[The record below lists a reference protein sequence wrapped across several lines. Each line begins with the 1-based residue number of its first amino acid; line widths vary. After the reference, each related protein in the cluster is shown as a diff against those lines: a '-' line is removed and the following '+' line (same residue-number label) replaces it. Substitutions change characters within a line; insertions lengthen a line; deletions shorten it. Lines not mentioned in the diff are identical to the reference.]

1 MRDTAFLLAVTPP
14 RTSPVTLAGQAQ
26 MLAGLAHARRAARR
40 GVAVEIVGEGGH
52 VRFLARPANA
62 SARLALEGAL
72 AGYYPQGSVV
82 PLPATAGDP
91 ACVRPGE
98 AAVAAEL
105 RLRQRP
111 ELPLKIADRPTTS
124 TAVEDPSAGLQRAI
138 GALRRL
144 DSGTRGVCQL
154 ILWPGPHRWGAHI
167 ARERDRA
174 IARERALG
182 AAREEDVPV
191 VVGPLAA
198 LGALGAL
205 GGVAAYHAYTLY
217 GLAGLIPFGEA
228 AGGGLVGLLALWRL
242 AGQRRVPSSALLAR
256 KAASPAFT
264 ARLRLL
270 VAGGDREA
278 CARGLDTLIAAYGA
292 FAEETGNTFVARR
305 CVADRVMAV
314 TMDGGPRLWPRPW
327 PILSADEV
335 AALWHLPADAVDVP
349 GLARSGP
356 RALLP
361 SSEAFASGVP
371 IGVATVGTHTE
382 TVHLPAAIHRGNTVV
397 LGATG
402 TGKSTF
408 AQHLVRDALDRDD
421 VQIVVIDPDADLVYD
436 IVGWLP
442 DAQKLRAVVVDVG
455 HPTLVPGINLLD
467 AHTGRDDDQVVG
479 AIVEAWR
486 RYYDAWGERLED
498 LLRNALRTLLLVNHT
513 RRPEDQLTLFDVKP
527 LLQDGHFR
535 AELIRQADDIRVAR
549 YWHKDYLE
557 MPRSE
562 RLNATKPV
570 LTRVGKLAD
579 NQYSLALLSQP
590 ASTIDLR
597 ALFTSGA
604 PLFFNS
610 AAEVITDEAAAL
622 LDATL
627 INVLH
632 SLVCA
637 RPEGDKAARQVLIII
652 DEFQH
657 APALYDKYLPRIRK
671 HRGSY
676 VCIAQG
682 IGQVDALQEGLHQTV
697 FNNAA
702 THVFFRT
709 RDYHDADYLAHVLD
723 GETLSYRDLQLLGLR
738 QCYVATTDGE
748 RPLDPVLV
756 TLPPPPPT
764 SPAAARL
771 IAAACARRYGQPR
784 DAVVAA
790 YKKWLAELYHAD
802 RMATQAQAPATQST
816 ASSADGT
823 DRDGGE
829 GGHRNDHPPSSM
841 PPGSQPACGVPV
853 QRAGPGSPQPKRS
866 SRRHKGPRLVPVGPA
881 QLRLPVGSDAPAPS
895 RPATDLLETE
905 PTDTI
910 ETEPTDTEVSHA

>member
-1 MRDTAFLLAVTPP
+1 MRDVASLLAVTPP

-40 GVAVEIVGEGGH
+40 GVALEIVGAGGH
-52 VRFLARPANA
+52 VRFLVRAANA
-62 SARLALEGAL
+62 AARAALDGAL
-72 AGYYPQGSVV
+72 AGYYPQGSLA
-82 PLPATAGDP
+82 PLPAGADDP
-91 ACVRPGE
+91 ARRRPGE
-98 AAVAAEL
+98 GAVAAEL
-105 RLRQRP
+105 RLRHRP
-111 ELPLKIADRPTTS
+111 ELPLKIPERAA
-124 TAVEDPSAGLQRAI
+124 TAPQIEDPSAGLQRVI

-144 DSGTRGVCQL
+144 DGGTRGVCQL
-154 ILWPGPHRWGAHI
+154 ILWPGPRRWGGYI

-174 IARERALG
+174 VARERARGVTRDDDL
-182 AAREEDVPV
+182 AAAA
-191 VVGPLAA
+191 GPLAA
-198 LGALGAL
+198 LGALGVL
-205 GGVAAYHAYTLY
+205 GGVAASHAYTLH
-217 GLAGLIPFGEA
+217 GPAGLVPFGEA
-228 AGGGLVGLLALWRL
+228 AGGGLAGLLVLWRL
-242 AGQRRVPSSALLAR
+242 TGGRRASSSALLAR

-264 ARLRLL
+264 ARLRLV
-270 VAGGDREA
+270 VAGADRAA

-292 FAEETGNTFVARR
+292 FAEETGNSFVARR
-305 CVADRVMAV
+305 CAADRVATV
-314 TMDGGPRLWPRPW
+314 TMDGGPHLWPRPW

-349 GLARSGP
+349 GLARTGP
-356 RALLP
+356 RSLLP
-361 SSEAFASGVP
+361 SSEAFSSGVP
-371 IGVATVGTHTE
+371 IGVATTGTHTE
-382 TVHLPAAIHRGNTVV
+382 VVHLPAAIHRGNTVV

-408 AQHLVRDALDRDD
+408 AQHLVHHAVAADD
-421 VQIVVIDPDADLVYD
+421 VQVVVIDPDADLVQD

-455 HPTLVPGINLLD
+455 HPTLAPGLNLLD

-527 LLQDGHFR
+527 LVQDGHFR
-535 AELIRQADDIRVAR
+535 AELIRQADDIRVTR

-579 NQYSLALLSQP
+579 NAYSLALLGQP
-590 ASTIDLR
+590 ASTLDLR
-597 ALFTSGA
+597 ALFASGA
-604 PLFFNS
+604 PLLFNS

-637 RPEGDKAARQVLIII
+637 RAEGDKAARQVLIIV

-671 HRGSY
+671 HHGSY

-682 IGQVDALQEGLHQTV
+682 IGQVDAMQEGLHATV

-723 GETLSYRDLQLLGLR
+723 GERLSYRDLQLLGLR
-738 QCYVATTDGE
+738 QCYVATTDGG

-771 IAAACARRYGQPR
+771 IADACARRYGRPR
-784 DAVVAA
+784 AAVVAA
-790 YKKWLAELYHAD
+790 YKRWLADLYHAD
-802 RMATQAQAPATQST
+802 RAATRAQADTTPA
-816 ASSADGT
+816 ASAYAPDASAEATSDAA
-823 DRDGGE
+823 
-829 GGHRNDHPPSSM
+829 PAPSPM
-841 PPGSQPACGVPV
+841 PPGSRPALGVPV
-853 QRAGPGSPQPKRS
+853 QRPGPGSSRPRRDRG
-866 SRRHKGPRLVPVGPA
+866 RRHKGPRLVPAPLPTPVQLHLPTDMGTPA
-881 QLRLPVGSDAPAPS
+881 VPAVPMAPT
-895 RPATDLLETE
+895 ATGHALET
-905 PTDTI
+905 TDM
-910 ETEPTDTEVSHA
+910 ETEVPHA

>member
-1 MRDTAFLLAVTPP
+1 MRDTPSLLAVTPP

-26 MLAGLAHARRAARR
+26 MLAGLAHTQRAARR
-40 GVAVEIVGEGGH
+40 GVALEIAGENGH
-52 VRFLARPANA
+52 VRFVACAANA
-62 SARLALEGAL
+62 ASRAALEGTL
-72 AGYYPQGSVV
+72 AGYYPQGSVI
-82 PLPATAGDP
+82 LLTARDDDP
-91 ACVRPGE
+91 ACLQQGE
-98 AAVAAEL
+98 GAVAAEL
-105 RLRQRP
+105 RLRHRP
-111 ELPLKIADRPTTS
+111 ELPLKIPERAG
-124 TAVEDPSAGLQRAI
+124 TAPQVDDPSAGLQRVI

-144 DSGTRGVCQL
+144 DGGTRGVCQL
-154 ILWPGPHRWGAHI
+154 ILWPGPRRWGSHI

-174 IARERALG
+174 VARERALG
-182 AAREEDVPV
+182 VVRDDDAPV
-191 VVGPLAA
+191 VAGPLAA

-205 GGVAAYHAYTLY
+205 GAVVAYHAYSMH
-217 GLAGLIPFGEA
+217 GLAGLAPFGEA
-228 AGGGLVGLLALWRL
+228 GGGGLVGLVALWRL
-242 AGQRRVPSSALLAR
+242 ARGRRVPSSALLAR

-264 ARLRLL
+264 VRLRLL
-270 VAGGDREA
+270 VAGSDRAA
-278 CARGLDTLIAAYGA
+278 CERGLDTLIAAYGA
-292 FAEETGNTFVARR
+292 FTEETGNSFVARR
-305 CVADRVMAV
+305 CDADQIAAV
-314 TMDGGPRLWPRPW
+314 TMDGSPRLWPRPW
-327 PILSADEV
+327 PILCADEV
-335 AALWHLPADAVDVP
+335 AALWHLPAEAVDVP

-361 SSEAFASGVP
+361 SSDAFAAGVP
-371 IGVATVGTHTE
+371 IGEAVVGTHRE
-382 TVHLPAAIHRGNTVV
+382 MVHLPAAIHRGNTVV

-408 AQHLVRDALDRDD
+408 AQHLVHHAVAADD
-421 VQIVVIDPDADLVYD
+421 VQVIVIDPDADLVND

-455 HPTLVPGINLLD
+455 HPTLAPGLNLLD

-486 RYYDAWGERLED
+486 RYYEAWGERLED

-527 LLQDGHFR
+527 LVQDGHFR
-535 AELIRQADDIRVAR
+535 AEMVRQADDIRVTR

-570 LTRVGKLAD
+570 LTRIGKLAD
-579 NQYSLALLSQP
+579 NQYSLALLGQP
-590 ASTIDLR
+590 ASTLDLR
-597 ALFTSGA
+597 ALFASGA
-604 PLFFNS
+604 PLLFNS
-610 AAEVITDEAAAL
+610 AAEVITNEAAAL

-632 SLVCA
+632 TLICA
-637 RPEGDKAARQVLIII
+637 RPEGDKAARQVLIIV

-671 HRGSY
+671 HHGSY

-697 FNNAA
+697 FNNTA

-723 GETLSYRDLQLLGLR
+723 GERLTYRDLQLLGLR
-738 QCYVATTDGE
+738 QCYVSTTDGG

-764 SPAAARL
+764 SGAAARL
-771 IAAACARRYGQPR
+771 IAASCARRYGRPR
-784 DAVVAA
+784 DAIVAA
-790 YKKWLAELYHAD
+790 YKRWLADLYHAD
-802 RMATQAQAPATQST
+802 RAAARAATAPPTDTTEGAST
-816 ASSADGT
+816 TNTTEGSTVPTTGVDGA
-823 DRDGGE
+823 
-829 GGHRNDHPPSSM
+829 PS
-841 PPGSQPACGVPV
+841 PVPTGSRPAFGVPV
-853 QRAGPGSPQPKRS
+853 QRVPHGAARPRRA
-866 SRRHKGPRLVPVGPA
+866 SRRHKNPRPEPLRPVQLVLPA
-881 QLRLPVGSDAPAPS
+881 AP
-895 RPATDLLETE
+895 E
-905 PTDTI
+905 PPDTS
-910 ETEPTDTEVSHA
+910 TPTPPPPGQTVAGRREVSHA

>member
-1 MRDTAFLLAVTPP
+1 MVDDIHLLTLTPP

-26 MLAGLAHARRAARR
+26 MLAGLAHTRRAARQ
-40 GVAVEIVGEGGH
+40 GVALEIAGMGGH
-52 VRFLARPANA
+52 VRFLARAANA
-62 SARLALEGAL
+62 SARAVLEGTL

-82 PLPATAGDP
+82 PLPDP
-91 ACVRPGE
+91 ADDPTRMQPGE
-98 AAVAAEL
+98 TAVAAEL

-111 ELPLKIADRPTTS
+111 ELPLKITDHTGTPP
-124 TAVEDPSAGLQRAI
+124 AVEDPSAGLHRVI

-144 DSGTRGVCQL
+144 DGEARGVCQL
-154 ILWPGPHRWGAHI
+154 ILWPGPRRWGAHI

-174 IARERALG
+174 VARERALG
-182 AAREEDVPV
+182 VTRDDDLPV
-191 VVGPLAA
+191 VAAPLAA
-198 LGALGAL
+198 LGVLGAL
-205 GGVAAYHAYTLY
+205 GGVAAYHAYTLH
-217 GLAGLIPFGEA
+217 GLAGLAPFGEA
-228 AGGGLVGLLALWRL
+228 GGGGLAGLLVLWRL
-242 AGQRRVPSSALLAR
+242 AGGRRVPSSTLLAR

-264 ARLRLL
+264 VRLRLL
-270 VAGGDREA
+270 VAGADTES
-278 CARGLDTLIAAYGA
+278 CVRGLDTLIAAYGA
-292 FAEETGNTFVARR
+292 FAEETGNAFVARG
-305 CVADRVMAV
+305 CAADRMAAI
-314 TMDGGPRLWPRPW
+314 TMGGGPRLWPRPW
-327 PILSADEV
+327 PILCADEV
-335 AALWHLPADAVDVP
+335 AALWHLPAEAVDVP
-349 GLARSGP
+349 GLARTGP

-361 SSEAFASGVP
+361 SSDAFAAGVP
-371 IGVATVGTHTE
+371 IGEAVVGTHRE
-382 TVHLPAAIHRGNTVV
+382 MVHLPAAIHRGNTVV

-408 AQHLVRDALDRDD
+408 AQHLVHHAVAADD
-421 VQIVVIDPDADLVYD
+421 VQVVVIDPDADLVND

-455 HPTLVPGINLLD
+455 HPTLAPGINLLD

-486 RYYDAWGERLED
+486 RYYEAWGERLED

-527 LLQDGHFR
+527 LVQDQHFR
-535 AELIRQADDIRVAR
+535 AELIRQADDIRVTR
-549 YWHKDYLE
+549 YWHKDYME

-570 LTRVGKLAD
+570 LTRIGKLAD
-579 NQYSLALLSQP
+579 NQYSLALLGQP
-590 ASTIDLR
+590 ASTLDLR
-597 ALFTSGA
+597 ALFASGA
-604 PLFFNS
+604 PLLFNS

-632 SLVCA
+632 TLVCA
-637 RPEGDKAARQVLIII
+637 RPEGDKAARQVLLII

-697 FNNAA
+697 FNNTA

-723 GETLSYRDLQLLGLR
+723 GERLSYRDLQLLGLR
-738 QCYVATTDGE
+738 QCYVATTDGGC
-748 RPLDPVLV
+748 PLDPVLV
-756 TLPPPPPT
+756 TLPPPPST

-771 IAAACARRYGQPR
+771 ITASCARRYGRPR

-790 YKKWLAELYHAD
+790 YKRWLAELYHAD
-802 RMATQAQAPATQST
+802 RVATQTHTTVVPPT
-816 ASSADGT
+816 ASPTDGA
-823 DRDGGE
+823 DRDGRA
-829 GGHRNDHPPSSM
+829 GGNGREHTPS
-841 PPGSQPACGVPV
+841 PVPLGSQPAFGVPA
-853 QRAGPGSPQPKRS
+853 QRPSPGSLRPRRGG
-866 SRRHKGPRLVPVGPA
+866 SRRHKGPHLVPVGPV
-881 QLRLPVGSDAPAPS
+881 QLGLPVESDMPTAPS
-895 RPATDLLETE
+895 SPTTD
-905 PTDTI
+905 PRDTDT
-910 ETEPTDTEVSHA
+910 TDTTDTEVSHA

>member
-1 MRDTAFLLAVTPP
+1 MRDGVFLLTVTPP

-40 GVAVEIVGEGGH
+40 GVALEIVGAGGH
-52 VRFLARPANA
+52 VRFLARAATAPA
-62 SARLALEGAL
+62 RVALEGAL

-82 PLPATAGDP
+82 PLPDP
-91 ACVRPGE
+91 ADDPAHLRPGE
-98 AAVAAEL
+98 AAMAAEL

-111 ELPLKIADRPTTS
+111 ELPLKILDRAGTTP
-124 TAVEDPSAGLQRAI
+124 AVEDPSAGLQRVI

-144 DSGTRGVCQL
+144 DSSTRGVCQL
-154 ILWPGPHRWGAHI
+154 TLWPGPRRWGAHI

-174 IARERALG
+174 IVHERALG
-182 AAREEDVPV
+182 MVREEDVPV
-191 VVGPLAA
+191 VAGPLAA

-205 GGVAAYHAYTLY
+205 GGVAAYHAYTLH
-217 GLAGLIPFGEA
+217 GLAGLVPFGEA
-228 AGGGLVGLLALWRL
+228 GGTGLVGLVALWRL
-242 AGQRRVPSSALLAR
+242 TGGRRVPSSALLAR

-278 CARGLDTLIAAYGA
+278 CARGLDMLIAAYGA
-292 FAEETGNTFVARR
+292 FAEETGNSFVARR
-305 CVADRVMAV
+305 CAADQVMAV
-314 TMDGGPRLWPRPW
+314 TMGGPRSWPRSW
-327 PILSADEV
+327 PILCADEV
-335 AALWHLPADAVDVP
+335 AALWHLPADAVDLP

-356 RALLP
+356 RSLLP
-361 SSEAFASGVP
+361 SSDAFASGVP
-371 IGVATVGTHTE
+371 IGEAVVGTHRE

-408 AQHLVRDALDRDD
+408 AQHLVHHAVAEDA
-421 VQIVVIDPDADLVYD
+421 VQIVVIDPDADLVND

-479 AIVEAWR
+479 SIVEAWR

-498 LLRNALRTLLLVNHT
+498 LLCNALRTLLLVNHT
-513 RRPEDQLTLFDVKP
+513 RRPDDQLTLFDVKP

-597 ALFTSGA
+597 ALFASGA

-610 AAEVITDEAAAL
+610 AAEVITDEAVAL

-637 RPEGDKAARQVLIII
+637 RPEGDKAARQVLIIV

-671 HRGSY
+671 HHGSY

-682 IGQVDALQEGLHQTV
+682 IAQVDALQEGLHQTV

-771 IAAACARRYGQPR
+771 IAAACARRYGRPR

-790 YKKWLAELYHAD
+790 YKRWLAELYHAD
-802 RMATQAQAPATQST
+802 RAATQAQATAAQPT
-816 ASSADGT
+816 ASAADGT
-823 DRDGGE
+823 DWNGEDGGH
-829 GGHRNDHPPSSM
+829 GHDHTPSPM

-853 QRAGPGSPQPKRS
+853 QRPGPGAPQMRRS
-866 SRRHKGPRLVPVGPA
+866 SRRHKGPRLVPVGPV

-895 RPATDLLETE
+895 RPATHQIETE

>member
-1 MRDTAFLLAVTPP
+1 MRDATFLLAVTPP

-40 GVAVEIVGEGGH
+40 GVALEIVGEGGH
-52 VRFLARPANA
+52 VRFLVRAAND
-62 SARLALEGAL
+62 SARAALDGAL
-72 AGYYPQGSVV
+72 AGYYPQGSLA
-82 PLPATAGDP
+82 PLPAGDDDS
-91 ACVRPGE
+91 ARRRPGE
-98 AAVAAEL
+98 TAAAAEL
-105 RLRQRP
+105 RLRHRP
-111 ELPLKIADRPTTS
+111 ELPLKIPDRAGAAP
-124 TAVEDPSAGLQRAI
+124 AIEDPSAGLQRVI

-144 DSGTRGVCQL
+144 DGGTRGVCQL
-154 ILWPGPHRWGAHI
+154 ILWPGPRRWGSHI

-174 IARERALG
+174 VARERALG
-182 AAREEDVPV
+182 VTRDDDLPAAA
-191 VVGPLAA
+191 GPLAA

-205 GGVAAYHAYTLY
+205 GGVAAYHAYTLH

-228 AGGGLVGLLALWRL
+228 TGGGLAGLLALWRL
-242 AGQRRVPSSALLAR
+242 TSGRRAPSSALLAR

-264 ARLRLL
+264 ARLRLV
-270 VAGGDREA
+270 VAGSDGGDREA

-305 CVADRVMAV
+305 CAADRVAAV
-314 TMDGGPRLWPRPW
+314 TMDGGPRLWPRSW

-335 AALWHLPADAVDVP
+335 AVLWHLPAEAVDLP
-349 GLARSGP
+349 GLARTGP

-361 SSEAFASGVP
+361 SSAAFSSGVP
-371 IGVATVGTHTE
+371 IGVATIGAHTE

-408 AQHLVRDALDRDD
+408 AQHLVHHAVAADD
-421 VQIVVIDPDADLVYD
+421 VQVVVIDPDADLVQD

-455 HPTLVPGINLLD
+455 HPTLAPGLNLLD

-486 RYYDAWGERLED
+486 RYYEAWGERLED
-498 LLRNALRTLLLVNHT
+498 LLRNALRTLLLVNHK

-527 LLQDGHFR
+527 LVQDSHFR
-535 AELIRQADDIRVAR
+535 AELIRQADDIRVTR

-590 ASTIDLR
+590 ASTLDLR
-597 ALFTSGA
+597 ALFASGA

-637 RPEGDKAARQVLIII
+637 RPEGDKAARQVLMII

-671 HRGSY
+671 HHGSY

-682 IGQVDALQEGLHQTV
+682 IAQVDAMQEGLHTTV

-738 QCYVATTDGE
+738 QCYVATTDGK

-764 SPAAARL
+764 SPATARL
-771 IAAACARRYGQPR
+771 IADACARRYGRPR
-784 DAVVAA
+784 AAVVAA
-790 YKKWLAELYHAD
+790 YKRWLTDLYHAD
-802 RMATQAQAPATQST
+802 RAAARASAAHPTDTTEVASEASEVPASETDT
-816 ASSADGT
+816 SSPVPT
-823 DRDGGE
+823 
-829 GGHRNDHPPSSM
+829 
-841 PPGSQPACGVPV
+841 GSQPALGVPV
-853 QRAGPGSPQPKRS
+853 QRVPHGTARPRRA
-866 SRRHKGPRLVPVGPA
+866 SRRHKNTSTRPA
-881 QLRLPVGSDAPAPS
+881 PLLPVQLVLPAVTDPPDSPLRAPTPPAPPVDG
-895 RPATDLLETE
+895 RM
-905 PTDTI
+905 
-910 ETEPTDTEVSHA
+910 EVSHA

>member
-1 MRDTAFLLAVTPP
+1 MLDAAFLLAVTPP

-52 VRFLARPANA
+52 VRFLARAANA
-62 SARLALEGAL
+62 AARAALEGAL
-72 AGYYPQGSVV
+72 TGYYPQGSVV

-91 ACVRPGE
+91 ARLHPGE

-111 ELPLKIADRPTTS
+111 ELPLKIADRATSS
-124 TAVEDPSAGLQRAI
+124 TAVEDPSAGLQRVI

-144 DSGTRGVCQL
+144 DGGTRGVCQL
-154 ILWPGPHRWGAHI
+154 ILWPGPRRWGGHI

-182 AAREEDVPV
+182 ATREEDMPAVA
-191 VVGPLAA
+191 GPLAA

-205 GGVAAYHAYTLY
+205 GGVAAYHAYTLH
-217 GLAGLIPFGEA
+217 GLAGLAPFGEA
-228 AGGGLVGLLALWRL
+228 GGAGLVGLVALWRL
-242 AGQRRVPSSALLAR
+242 VGQRRIPSSALLAR

-270 VAGGDREA
+270 IAGSDRDA
-278 CARGLDTLIAAYGA
+278 CACGLDMLIAAYGA
-292 FAEETGNTFVARR
+292 FAEETGNSFVARR
-305 CVADRVMAV
+305 CAADQMMAV
-314 TMDGGPRLWPRPW
+314 TMGGSPRLWPRPW
-327 PILSADEV
+327 PILCADEV

-349 GLARSGP
+349 GLARGGP

-361 SSEAFASGVP
+361 SSEVFASGVS
-371 IGVATVGTHTE
+371 IGTATVGTHTE

-408 AQHLVRDALDRDD
+408 AQHLVRDALDHDD
-421 VQIVVIDPDADLVYD
+421 VQIVVIDPDADLVND

-513 RRPEDQLTLFDVKP
+513 RRPDDQLTLFDVKP

-535 AELIRQADDIRVAR
+535 AELIRQADDIRVTR

-590 ASTIDLR
+590 ASTLDLR

-637 RPEGDKAARQVLIII
+637 RPEGDKAARQVLMII

-671 HRGSY
+671 HHGSY

-682 IGQVDALQEGLHQTV
+682 IAQVDAMQEGLHTTV

-723 GETLSYRDLQLLGLR
+723 GEKLTYRDLQLLGLR

-771 IAAACARRYGQPR
+771 IAASCARRYGRPR
-784 DAVVAA
+784 DAVVAS
-790 YKKWLAELYHAD
+790 YKRWLAELYHAD
-802 RMATQAQAPATQST
+802 RAAARAQADADRATPTGAPGADASTDVSTDAAPA
-816 ASSADGT
+816 
-823 DRDGGE
+823 
-829 GGHRNDHPPSSM
+829 PS
-841 PPGSQPACGVPV
+841 PVPAGSQPALGIPV
-853 QRAGPGSPQPKRS
+853 QRPKHGSLRPRRGG
-866 SRRHKGPRLVPVGPA
+866 SRRHKGPHLVPLGPV
-881 QLRLPVGSDAPAPS
+881 QLGLPVGSDTPAPPTAPS
-895 RPATDLLETE
+895 SSTTDPQDTE
-905 PTDTI
+905 PI
-910 ETEPTDTEVSHA
+910 DTEVSHA

>member
-1 MRDTAFLLAVTPP
+1 M
-14 RTSPVTLAGQAQ
+14 AGESGHIRFVA
-26 MLAGLAHARRAARR
+26 RAAN
-40 GVAVEIVGEGGH
+40 AA
-52 VRFLARPANA
+52 ARA
-62 SARLALEGAL
+62 ALEGAL
-72 AGYYPQGSVV
+72 AGYYPQGSLA
-82 PLPATAGDP
+82 PLPGPADDP
-91 ACVRPGE
+91 ARLRPGE
-98 AAVAAEL
+98 AALAAEL

-111 ELPLKIADRPTTS
+111 DLPLKIPDRTNAS
-124 TAVEDPSAGLQRAI
+124 IVVEDPSAGLQRVI
-138 GALRRL
+138 GALCRL
-144 DSGTRGVCQL
+144 DGETRGVCQL
-154 ILWPGPHRWGAHI
+154 ILWPGPRRWGAYI

-174 IARERALG
+174 VARERALG
-182 AAREEDVPV
+182 VVRDDDAPAAA
-191 VVGPLAA
+191 GPLAA
-198 LGALGAL
+198 LGVLGAL
-205 GGVAAYHAYTLY
+205 GGVAAYHAYTLH
-217 GLAGLIPFGEA
+217 GIAGLVPFGEA
-228 AGGGLVGLLALWRL
+228 VGVGFAGLLALWRL
-242 AGQRRVPSSALLAR
+242 VGGRRAPSSTLLTR

-270 VAGGDREA
+270 VAGADRAA
-278 CARGLDTLIAAYGA
+278 CERGLDTLIAAYGA
-292 FAEETGNTFVARR
+292 FAEETGNAFVARR
-305 CVADRVMAV
+305 CDADRVATV

-327 PILSADEV
+327 PILCADEV
-335 AALWHLPADAVDVP
+335 AALWHLPAEAVDVP

-361 SSEAFASGVP
+361 SSDAFAVGVP
-371 IGVATVGTHTE
+371 IGEAVVGTHRE
-382 TVHLPAAIHRGNTVV
+382 MVHLPAAIHRGNTVV

-408 AQHLVRDALDRDD
+408 AQHLVHHAVAEDD
-421 VQIVVIDPDADLVYD
+421 VQIVVIDPDADLVQD

-455 HPTLVPGINLLD
+455 HPTRTPGLNLLD

-527 LLQDGHFR
+527 LVQDGHFR
-535 AELIRQADDIRVAR
+535 AELIRQADDIRVTR

-570 LTRVGKLAD
+570 LTRIGKLAD
-579 NQYSLALLSQP
+579 NQYSLALLGQP
-590 ASTIDLR
+590 ASTFDLR
-597 ALFTSGA
+597 ALFASGA
-604 PLFFNS
+604 PLLFNS

-637 RPEGDKAARQVLIII
+637 RPEGDKAARQVLLII

-671 HRGSY
+671 HHGSY

-682 IGQVDALQEGLHQTV
+682 IGQVDAMQEGLHATV

-723 GETLSYRDLQLLGLR
+723 GEKLTYRDLQLLSLR

-771 IAAACARRYGQPR
+771 ITESCARRYGRPR

-790 YKKWLAELYHAD
+790 YKKWLTDLYH
-802 RMATQAQAPATQST
+802 
-816 ASSADGT
+816 T
-823 DRDGGE
+823 DRAASQARAAATPPRTQPRVRPTRRRPPWTAR
-829 GGHRNDHPPSSM
+829 HRLSRR
-841 PPGSQPACGVPV
+841 G
-853 QRAGPGSPQPKRS
+853 RGPRSASLSRGSPTGQHARAARVGAIKIRDRNRFCRS
-866 SRRHKGPRLVPVGPA
+866 S
-881 QLRLPVGSDAPAPS
+881 
-895 RPATDLLETE
+895 
-905 PTDTI
+905 
-910 ETEPTDTEVSHA
+910 